1 MEGNFCDAAASFW
14 ARDHFSFL
22 PEEINQL
29 EVWWSPLSQQV
40 LGVVREG
47 ERDNLVTGELR
58 TSEQGQLDTQLLS
71 RKNTFLVVRTN
82 RKKCKISDKRSHHVE
97 IIYTCINVYI
107 QIYTFYVKR
116 SFISLNLSLLN
127 PFLNIFFLFWVS
139 RSYTISRGLSPN
151 SPNAT
156 NF

>member
-1 MEGNFCDAAASFW
+1 MEGNFCDAASRLG

-47 ERDNLVTGELR
+47 ERDDLVTGELR
-58 TSEQGQLDTQLLS
+58 TSGQQGQLGHS
-71 RKNTFLVVRTN
+71 IIV
-82 RKKCKISDKRSHHVE
+82 KKKHFQQKKKYKISDNRSYHVE

-107 QIYTFYVKR
+107 QIYTFNVER
-116 SFISLNLSLLN
+116 SFISLNLKFAE
-127 PFLNIFFLFWVS
+127 PF
-139 RSYTISRGLSPN
+139 P
-151 SPNAT
+151 
-156 NF
+156 